1 MVHILRPTST
11 KARIHYYYHRK
22 AKPDGATTAGCF
34 RVGCHG
40 NALGQPRGAA
50 WNNHPLASFPRFTLL
65 SQHSLSLSLSLSL
78 ARSFPRSLS
87 LPPSF
92 FPPLLPHP
100 IPMPILPLRLFPRPH
115 ILPISVPPAVLTSGS
130 HSSLQPLVPWLA
142 PPTLIPRHHG
152 AVVIRLP
159 CSCFCLRIFLSY
171 SCPNSFHHV
180 SPSSRSLS
188 LSISWWIESLS
199 LSLLRY
205 LRSLLL
211 RLIVLLERALF
222 RQSGYHPLRLALSLP
237 LSPRSIM
244 RETCKNGRI

>member
-1 MVHILRPTST
+1 MVYILRPTST

-65 SQHSLSLSLSLSL
+65 SQHSLSLSF
-78 ARSFPRSLS
+78 SFARSLS

-100 IPMPILPLRLFPRPH
+100 IPMSILPLRLFPRPH

-130 HSSLQPLVPWLA
+130 HSSLPSCNPWPLGSRPLLSFLVITA
-142 PPTLIPRHHG
+142 P
-152 AVVIRLP
+152 
-159 CSCFCLRIFLSY
+159 
-171 SCPNSFHHV
+171 
-180 SPSSRSLS
+180 
-188 LSISWWIESLS
+188 
-199 LSLLRY
+199 
-205 LRSLLL
+205 
-211 RLIVLLERALF
+211 
-222 RQSGYHPLRLALSLP
+222 
-237 LSPRSIM
+237 
-244 RETCKNGRI
+244 